1 MKGMKEMKKKGF
13 LIGFIIFCLILSA
26 GYGVGVYFVNYALSP
41 VSDSDQRDI
50 DEDERI
56 NVLEG
61 AQKQIALNKQTE
73 GKKAEAFE
81 KTTKPMIV
89 SANDSIA
96 LKGKYLMQKENQHIW
111 TILIHG
117 YKSNY
122 SNMMS
127 YGAAYYEKGY
137 NVVLPDNRAHG
148 KSEGEL
154 IGMGWLDKDD
164 IACWVDWIVKKDP
177 QAKIILHGVSMG
189 GATVMMCAGDQLE
202 HVVGYVEDCG
212 YTSVWDIFASELEK
226 RFHLPTFPILDISN
240 LVARL
245 KAGYDFK
252 EASSIEQLKKN
263 DKPILFI
270 HGGKD
275 DFVPTEMV
283 YEVYKATNAPK
294 DLYLVEEA
302 GHAEAKD
309 YNPQTYWD
317 KVFQFIDQKIEI
329 NN

>member
-1 MKGMKEMKKKGF
+1 MFG
-13 LIGFIIFCLILSA
+13 IS
-26 GYGVGVYFVNYALSP
+26 
-41 VSDSDQRDI
+41 
-50 DEDERI
+50 
-56 NVLEG
+56 
-61 AQKQIALNKQTE
+61 
-73 GKKAEAFE
+73 
-81 KTTKPMIV
+81 
-89 SANDSIA
+89 
-96 LKGKYLMQKENQHIW
+96 
-111 TILIHG
+111 
-117 YKSNY
+117 
-122 SNMMS
+122 
-127 YGAAYYEKGY
+127 
-137 NVVLPDNRAHG
+137 
-148 KSEGEL
+148 
-154 IGMGWLDKDD
+154 
-164 IACWVDWIVKKDP
+164 
-177 QAKIILHGVSMG
+177 
-189 GATVMMCAGDQLE
+189 
-202 HVVGYVEDCG
+202 
-212 YTSVWDIFASELEK
+212 
-226 RFHLPTFPILDISN
+226 FHLPTFPILDISN

-309 YNPQTYWD
+309 YNPQAYWD